1 MFPRREFTAEDLNRT
16 LLELE
21 LVPSASV
28 VLRPVSQN
36 QLRLLFGLM
45 RILLL
50 WFHRTLEFPQSFSA
64 VPPLW
69 KRGLV
74 WVCLSPPPSV
84 SAVGP
89 ACRRR
94 GPVLWAGLVG
104 GSGNASLPAAGGL
117 EVPQLLPVCD
127 PRPLCSSTKGVPP
140 GAQHPQPAPV
150 FLRQSQ
156 EVSHVTGSQRAGQEE
171 RKKM

>member
-74 WVCLSPPPSV
+74 WVCLSPPLLSQQLGRPAG
-84 SAVGP
+84 AVVQSSG
-89 ACRRR
+89 R
-94 GPVLWAGLVG
+94 GLWAALGT
-104 GSGNASLPAAGGL
+104 
-117 EVPQLLPVCD
+117 LLY
-127 PRPLCSSTKGVPP
+127 PLLAVWRFLSSFLFAT
-140 GAQHPQPAPV
+140 PAP
-150 FLRQSQ
+150 SAAPP
-156 EVSHVTGSQRAGQEE
+156 RASPPEPNTHNQPPSSSDKAK
-171 RKKM
+171 R